1 MSVGDDGGSDDASG
15 GDSGVRADGAGE
27 DVVSTNRRTFE
38 DIDWTAIEAEGPRVQ
53 PLTAVWWG
61 LLATIVGGIIFDS
74 YWRFAPEIADVPV
87 LGVLGRETGGA
98 FVFPVVGTVSPL
110 TWLYALTL
118 LFVVFQVF
126 VPLARDRRMTM
137 YYWREFRK
145 NRLAVL
151 SLVWLALIFV
161 IGTIGPLFLETPTV
175 APLEAYQP
183 PVFMSVDSGVPVS
196 CVGETVG
203 GRCQGTWQHP
213 FGTTAQG
220 KDILVSVIYG
230 MKISMQV
237 GLIGAFLIILVASA
251 VGLLAAYSRGWIDE
265 LLMRYVDIQI
275 TFPTFF
281 LYLLITFMFGGSL
294 FNMIVIFGLLGWGG
308 TARIVRSE
316 ALQRREEEYVLAS
329 ENTGAGTWSVIR
341 RHLLPNVSNSVITA
355 VSLTIPSLI
364 LFEAA
369 LAFLGLGD
377 PTIPSWGEVIASGR
391 RDLDRAVWIST
402 LPGIFLFF
410 TILAF
415 NFVGDALRDALDPRN
430 VGGEN

>member
-1 MSVGDDGGSDDASG
+1 MTDRSDEYSTTDSDPTPVTDGSG
-15 GDSGVRADGAGE
+15 RG
-27 DVVSTNRRTFE
+27 TRRTFE
-38 DIDWTAIEAEGPRVQ
+38 DIDWASIDADSLRAE
-53 PLTAVWWG
+53 PLQVLWLG
-61 LLATIVGGIIFDS
+61 LLSLLAGGLLVDG
-74 YWRFAPEIADVPV
+74 YWRLAPHIPDVPV
-87 LGVLGRETGGA
+87 LGLLARETGGA
-98 FVFPVVGTVSPL
+98 FAFPVVGTVEPVS
-110 TWLYALTL
+110 WLYAVTL
-118 LFVVFQVF
+118 LFAVFQAI
-126 VPLARDRRMTM
+126 VPLARNSRMTM

-145 NRLAVL
+145 NKLAVL
-151 SLVWLALIFV
+151 SLVWLGLIFA
-161 IGTIGPLFLETPTV
+161 IGTIGPMFLSTPEV
-175 APLEAYQP
+175 APLKAYQP

-220 KDILVSVIYG
+220 KDILVSSIYG

-251 VGLLAAYSRGWIDE
+251 VGLLAAYSRGWMDE
-265 LLMRYVDIQI
+265 ILMRYVDIQI

-316 ALQRREEEYVLAS
+316 ALQRREEEYVLAA

-377 PTIPSWGEVIASGR
+377 PTIPSWGEVIANGR
-391 RDLDRAVWIST
+391 RDLDRAAWIST
-402 LPGIFLFF
+402 IPGVFLFF

-430 VGGEN
+430 VGGDD